1 MEVVAEARDDVH
13 RLLGVVEGNGKA
25 LALPESWAYDAIKA
39 VGNYGEMFEKN
50 IGRGSR
56 IGLKRGLNRLARDGG
71 LMYAPPLR

>member
-1 MEVVAEARDDVH
+1 MKKSANVDIQ

-25 LALPESWAYDAIKA
+25 LGLRESWAYDAIKA
-39 VGNYGEMFEKN
+39 VGNYGEIFEKN

-56 IGLKRGLNRLARDGG
+56 LGLGRGLNRLARDGG